1 MFTILKNNHKEFE
14 IGRTYN
20 MPKSKNQKPKNQY
33 YKSGQ
38 TVFLELIIELLR
50 FLKGTK
56 LLKE

>member
-1 MFTILKNNHKEFE
+1 MFKILKNNHTEFE
-14 IGRTYN
+14 IDRTYN
-20 MPKSKNQKPKNQY
+20 MPKLKNQKPKNLY

-56 LLKE
+56 QLKE